1 MIHLYITFKYSINK
15 TDLLPMD
22 CKRIKLS
29 HHFFRNYLDIEIIF
43 RAESR
48 IFEGAGGVSR
58 TPGASGASGVDRPG
72 DYIAALAIVTH
83 VISR

>member
-1 MIHLYITFKYSINK
+1 MEFKGIT
-15 TDLLPMD
+15 
-22 CKRIKLS
+22 LS
-29 HHFFRNYLDIEIIF
+29 HHFSRKNLDIEIIF

-83 VISR
+83 IIS